1 MKKGGKVYLLSCQF
15 LTEIL
20 AASLNPNYHSLIT
33 SLLICLMPGMVSKT
47 LLFPDMNILCTFE
60 TAVIQNIFFMA
71 PK

>member
-1 MKKGGKVYLLSCQF
+1 
-15 LTEIL
+15 
-20 AASLNPNYHSLIT
+20 
-33 SLLICLMPGMVSKT
+33 MVSKT